1 MQCATDI
8 RQTYKFYIHMFNNC
22 TLIKKITGLFLLLI
36 LSLFSV
42 MVSASVTMIGNRIIY
57 PSDNASVNVE
67 FRNKDIIPYAVQT
80 WLDDG
85 DTESTPAT
93 GNAPF
98 IASPPLFRIA
108 ANGGQVLR
116 IAFNGSRNLPQDR
129 ESVFYFN
136 FLQIPPVNAGEAGNQ
151 QKNKMLIMLKN
162 RVKVFY
168 RPVAIAS
175 ESKTFFDKINVT
187 SQSKNGGA
195 VINIENNSPFYAS
208 VTDVRV
214 KHGKQVYKQK
224 AQMIAPFSK
233 DSVLF
238 KKIQDIKGAT
248 VIVDYLNDQ
257 GARMS
262 HEYEISH

>member
-1 MQCATDI
+1 
-8 RQTYKFYIHMFNNC
+8 MFNNRN
-22 TLIKKITGLFLLLI
+22 LIKKTTGLFLLLI

-42 MVSASVTMIGNRIIY
+42 MASASVTMIGNRIIY
-57 PSDNASVNVE
+57 PSDNASVDVE

-93 GNAPF
+93 AKAPF
-98 IASPPLFRIA
+98 NASPALFRIA

-136 FLQIPPVNAGEAGNQ
+136 FLQIPPVNAGEESAQ

-175 ESKTFFDKINVT
+175 GSKKFFDKINVT
-187 SQSKNGGA
+187 SQLKNGGT

-208 VTDVRV
+208 VIDVRI

-224 AQMIAPFSK
+224 TEMIAPFSK
-233 DSVLF
+233 GSVLF

-262 HEYEISH
+262 HEYEISY

>member
-1 MQCATDI
+1 
-8 RQTYKFYIHMFNNC
+8 
-22 TLIKKITGLFLLLI
+22 
-36 LSLFSV
+36 
-42 MVSASVTMIGNRIIY
+42 MIGNRIIY

-85 DTESTPAT
+85 DTESTPTT
-93 GNAPF
+93 GKAPF

-116 IAFNGSRNLPQDR
+116 IAFNGNRNLPQDR

-136 FLQIPPVNAGEAGNQ
+136 FLQIPPVNAGEAGAQ

-175 ESKTFFDKINVT
+175 GSKTYFDKINVT
-187 SQSKNGGA
+187 PQSKNGGT
-195 VINIENNSPFYAS
+195 VINIENDSPFYAS
-208 VTDVRV
+208 VIDIRI
-214 KHGKQVYKQK
+214 KRGKQIYKQK
-224 AQMIAPFSK
+224 AEMIAPFAEG
-233 DSVLF
+233 SVLF
-238 KKIQDIKGAT
+238 KNIQDVKGAT

-257 GARMS
+257 GAIIS
-262 HEYEISH
+262 HEYEISHQK